1 MDDEVFI
8 QTSLIRHPSLD
19 ASKIGKSPKKFN
31 KLVRQRQLCLALFII
46 LILNCLAIFGLFN
59 GKYPWIFITLTIMF
73 TLMAAIISI
82 DLICDCFKK
91 HGRCSNEIKVSRVF
105 NTHNSEE
112 IY

>member
-1 MDDEVFI
+1 MKYLFKHHSYDIHHWMLLKLE
-8 QTSLIRHPSLD
+8 SH
-19 ASKIGKSPKKFN
+19 

-73 TLMAAIISI
+73 TLIAAIISI
-82 DLICDCFKK
+82 DLICDYLKK
-91 HGRCSNEIKVSRVF
+91 HGCCSNEIKVSRVF
-105 NTHNSEE
+105 NAHNSEE